1 MKYGRSLQDLA
12 KEIDR
17 QNGTKKDYLVDT
29 RATQIDTGSGVI
41 LLGEDGG
48 ISYKM
53 TENFHKQLGTKL
65 GIPAKYY
72 DTMLKEAP
80 DLLDSNVNYWFK
92 EQPEKN
98 MIRTMDDK
106 ARAFLS
112 NKYRP
117 LDNYDLLQT
126 ALPIVATEDSQIIS
140 CEVTESRMY
149 LKVLFPKVQGEVTK
163 GDIVQAGIVISNSE
177 IGHGSLRVEP
187 LIYRL
192 VCTNG
197 MITNSSMKKYHV
209 GRHQDIIDVDFEIL
223 SDETRRVDDK
233 AFWMKVRDVIKGS
246 MNSDIFMGNLVALQE
261 STLNRMT
268 GRPDKAVLMIQKAN
282 QLTDRQGADIINHL
296 INGGDLSQ
304 YGLANAITR
313 TANDQDDY
321 DEATRLER
329 LGGKIIEL
337 QPIEWQRIAVAV

>member
-1 MKYGRSLQDLA
+1 MKYGRTLQDLA

-17 QNGTKKDYLVDT
+17 QNSTKKDFLVDT
-29 RATQIDTGSGVI
+29 RAVKIDTGNGLLVI
-41 LLGEDGG
+41 GDEGNH
-48 ISYKM
+48 SYKM
-53 TENFHKQLGTKL
+53 TETFHKQVGSKL

-72 DTMLKEAP
+72 ETMLKDAP
-80 DLLDSNVNYWFK
+80 VLLDNNVNYWFNNT
-92 EQPEKN
+92 PEKN
-98 MIRTMDDK
+98 MIRTLDEK

-126 ALPIVATEDSQIIS
+126 ALPMVATNESEIVS
-140 CEVTESRMY
+140 CEVTENRMY

-163 GDIVQAGIVISNSE
+163 GDVVQAGIVISNSE

-209 GRHQDIIDVDFEIL
+209 GRHQDIMDVDFEIL
-223 SDETRRVDDK
+223 SDETRRVDDT
-233 AFWMKVRDVIKGS
+233 AFWMKVRDVIKSS
-246 MNSDIFMGNLVALQE
+246 MNQDIFMGNLVALQDA
-261 STLNRMT
+261 TLNRMS
-268 GRPDKAVLMIQKAN
+268 GRPDKAVMVVQKAY
-282 QLTDRQGADIINHL
+282 QLTDKQGGDIMNHL
-296 INGGDLSQ
+296 IMGGDLTQ

-313 TANDQDDY
+313 TANDQIDY

-337 QPIEWQRIAVAV
+337 QPTEWQKIAVA